1 MLNYLKTYKSFISG
15 RYLTEGVRITAGILL
30 PAFTMSYFNL
40 LAVGIVMSIGAL
52 CVSATDSPGP
62 VQHRVNGMLLCNVI
76 IAIVAIIVCYA
87 IPSPVI
93 LGIVIFIFG
102 FIFSML
108 TVYGARTSAIGIA
121 ALLIMVLSLQIPLAG
136 IAIWYNAFYIFAGGL
151 WYTVFSLLLYKI
163 RPYKLIQQ
171 TLGDFITSIAG
182 YLTIRGDFYGAAP
195 DYENLQKLSLT
206 QQANVQEQQNL
217 VSELLFKTRAIVK
230 ESTHT
235 GRVLLKI
242 YIDVADLFESIM
254 TTYQDYALLHQ
265 QFDATHILEE
275 FGMHIKNIADE
286 LSDIGLAVK
295 SGDKSFEKENV
306 KRIQETKA
314 HYETLR
320 HEYMTDKNVENFI
333 SLGRILNNINDLTE
347 KVSLLHFYTSYDKKI
362 KKSKSGVIENNYTQ
376 PQDIRPTLFINNL
389 NFNSN
394 IFRHSLRV
402 SLALIFGYAISLFF
416 KIGHSYWIL
425 LTIVVILKPAY
436 SLTKQRNKDRLAGT
450 LLGIIIGA
458 FLIFFIKNDS
468 VLLVLMIIFMAVS
481 YINMRTNYFASVLFM
496 TPYLVLFFHILYP
509 ENLRIVLNDRIL
521 DTVIGSAIS
530 FLASLFFVPQWE
542 SSTIKMYMIEML
554 TSNNK
559 YFVLIANSFS
569 EHVPVNKQQLKL
581 VRREVLVALANLSDA
596 FTRMLSEPKR
606 FQKSMETIHKF
617 VVLNHTLTS
626 HLATL
631 SYYLTTRN
639 SKFRSALLLPVIENT
654 VLHFKNT
661 IRLLEN
667 EEPGGVKPDRESLK
681 NLNQIGNT
689 LLQKRKEEVLKGQLE
704 TETKQSLIEIK
715 SVIDQFNFIYSIA
728 SDTYKSTKEINI

>member
-1 MLNYLKTYKSFISG
+1 MIYLKNYKSFING
-15 RYLTEGVRITAGILL
+15 RYLSEGVRITAGILL

-40 LAVGIVMSIGAL
+40 LAIGIVMSVGAL

-62 VQHRVNGMLLCNVI
+62 VNHRVNGMLLCNVI
-76 IAIVAIIVCYA
+76 IAIVAVIVCYA

-93 LGIVIFIFG
+93 LGIVIFLFG

-108 TVYGARTSAIGIA
+108 TVYGSRTSAIGIA
-121 ALLIMVLSLQIPLAG
+121 ALLIMVLSLQIPLTG
-136 IAIWYNAFYIFAGGL
+136 IAIWYNAFYILAGGI
-151 WYTVFSLLLYKI
+151 WYTIFSLLLYKI

-182 YLTIRGDFYGAAP
+182 YLTIRGDFYGTAP
-195 DYENLQKLSLT
+195 DYGKLQKLSLT
-206 QQANVQEQQNL
+206 QQAHVQEQQNL

-254 TTYQDYALLHQ
+254 TTYQDYTLLHE
-265 QFDATHILEE
+265 QFDATHILQE
-275 FGMHIKNIADE
+275 FGEHIKNIADE

-295 SGDKSFEKENV
+295 SGDKSYEKENV
-306 KRIQETKA
+306 KKIQETKA
-314 HYETLR
+314 HFETLR

-333 SLGRILNNINDLTE
+333 SLGRILNNINDLAE
-347 KVSLLHFYTSYDKKI
+347 QVNLLHFYTSYDKKI
-362 KKSKSGVIENNYTQ
+362 KKSQLADIENNYTQ
-376 PQDIRPTLFINNL
+376 PQDIRPTLFIDNL
-389 NFNSN
+389 TFKSN

-458 FLIFFIKNDS
+458 AILFFIKNDT
-468 VLLVLMIIFMAVS
+468 VLLALMIIFMAVS
-481 YINMRTNYFASVLFM
+481 YINMRTNYFARVLFM

-521 DTVIGSAIS
+521 DTAIGSAIS
-530 FLASLFFVPQWE
+530 FIASLFFVPQWE
-542 SSTIKMYMIEML
+542 RSTIKMYMIEML
-554 TSNNK
+554 KSNKK
-559 YFVLIANSFS
+559 YFVLIANSFR
-569 EHVPVNKQQLKL
+569 EHLPVNKQELKL

-606 FQKSMETIHKF
+606 FQKSMEAIHKF

-639 SKFRSALLLPVIENT
+639 SKFRSAHLLPVIENT
-654 VLHFKNT
+654 QLHFINI

-667 EEPGGVKPDRESLK
+667 EEPGAVEPDRESLK
-681 NLNQIGNT
+681 NLNQIGNA
-689 LLQKRKEEVLKGQLE
+689 LLQKRKEEVLRGELE
-704 TETKQSLIEIK
+704 TETKQSLVEVK
-715 SVIDQFNFIYSIA
+715 SVIDQFNYIYSIA
-728 SDTYKSTKEINI
+728 ADTYKSTKEINI

>member
-1 MLNYLKTYKSFISG
+1 
-15 RYLTEGVRITAGILL
+15 
-30 PAFTMSYFNL
+30 MSYFNL
-40 LAVGIVMSIGAL
+40 LAIGIVMSVGAL

-62 VQHRVNGMLLCNVI
+62 VNHRVNGMLLCNVI
-76 IAIVAIIVCYA
+76 IAIVAVIVCYA

-93 LGIVIFIFG
+93 LGIVIFLFG

-108 TVYGARTSAIGIA
+108 TVYGSRTSAIGIA
-121 ALLIMVLSLQIPLAG
+121 ALLIMVLSLQIPLTG
-136 IAIWYNAFYIFAGGL
+136 IAIWYNAFYILAGGI
-151 WYTVFSLLLYKI
+151 WYTIFSLLLYKI

-182 YLTIRGDFYGAAP
+182 YLTIRGDFYGTAP
-195 DYENLQKLSLT
+195 DYGKLQKLSLT
-206 QQANVQEQQNL
+206 QQAHVQEQQNL

-254 TTYQDYALLHQ
+254 TTYQDYTLLHE
-265 QFDATHILEE
+265 QFDATHILQE
-275 FGMHIKNIADE
+275 FGEHIKNIADE

-295 SGDKSFEKENV
+295 SGDKSYEKENV
-306 KRIQETKA
+306 KKIQETKA
-314 HYETLR
+314 HFETLR

-333 SLGRILNNINDLTE
+333 SLGRILNNINDLAE
-347 KVSLLHFYTSYDKKI
+347 QVNLLHFYTSYDKKI
-362 KKSKSGVIENNYTQ
+362 KKSQLADIENNYTQ
-376 PQDIRPTLFINNL
+376 PQDIRPTLFIDNL
-389 NFNSN
+389 TFKSN

-458 FLIFFIKNDS
+458 AILFFIKNDT
-468 VLLVLMIIFMAVS
+468 VLLALMIIFMAVS
-481 YINMRTNYFASVLFM
+481 YINMRTNYFARVLFM

-521 DTVIGSAIS
+521 DTAIGSAIS
-530 FLASLFFVPQWE
+530 FIASLFFVPQWE
-542 SSTIKMYMIEML
+542 RSTIKMYMIEML
-554 TSNNK
+554 KSNKK
-559 YFVLIANSFS
+559 YFVLIANSFR
-569 EHVPVNKQQLKL
+569 EHLPVNKQELKL

-606 FQKSMETIHKF
+606 FQKSMEAIHKF

-639 SKFRSALLLPVIENT
+639 SKFRSAHLLPVIENT
-654 VLHFKNT
+654 QLHFINI

-667 EEPGGVKPDRESLK
+667 EEPGAVEPDRESLK
-681 NLNQIGNT
+681 NLNQIGNA
-689 LLQKRKEEVLKGQLE
+689 LLQKRKEEVLRGELE
-704 TETKQSLIEIK
+704 TETKQSLVEVK
-715 SVIDQFNFIYSIA
+715 SVIDQFNYIYSIA
-728 SDTYKSTKEINI
+728 ADTYKSTKEINI